1 MLVRL
6 VPKGRDKAA
15 DYMIGPET
23 KRNLGSGLPW
33 EEDVVN
39 WRESATG
46 NVLETREKGEFH
58 HGDDHSHDL
67 LPTLWERGFGA

>member
-1 MLVRL
+1 MSFF
-6 VPKGRDKAA
+6 A
-15 DYMIGPET
+15 
-23 KRNLGSGLPW
+23 GSGLPW